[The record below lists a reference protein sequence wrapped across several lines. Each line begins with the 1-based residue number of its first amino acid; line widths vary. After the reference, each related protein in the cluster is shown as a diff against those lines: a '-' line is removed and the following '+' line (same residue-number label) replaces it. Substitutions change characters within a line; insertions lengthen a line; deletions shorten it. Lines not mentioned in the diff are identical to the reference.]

1 MRETSPPVTA
11 SSVWCRGLK
20 SVFGAFW
27 GLGQKALRRG
37 TRVFRAEGYCAAYA
51 HTGMSADES
60 TAPFCLI
67 PGSHRLLF
75 AHKRR
80 QKALSSRLCSRGK
93 RNSLSAISTPRLS
106 LSKNPPAG
114 RPRTFASYRSAI
126 FMGHSVQALS
136 GGDRPA
142 DAGNVIG
149 QLAAPTQ
156 SRRPE
161 SAGLRA

>member
-60 TAPFCLI
+60 TAPFCLM

-80 QKALSSRLCSRGK
+80 QKALLSRLCSRGK

-114 RPRTFASYRSAI
+114 RPQTFAPYRSAI
-126 FMGHSVQALS
+126 FMGHSVYALS

-142 DAGNVIG
+142 DAGS
-149 QLAAPTQ
+149 LP
-156 SRRPE
+156 SLM
-161 SAGLRA
+161 SAYNSAFCPSPA